1 MDAFYRSGVG
11 TVGSGRTS
19 PEAPGEEP
27 SGPGREGPIYRE
39 VIRKEFWEHNLTCL
53 GRKFELVGLA
63 AKREMRLKTE
73 SGPQYPWCQPS
84 EFFLVAVGR
93 RICAVSSPSFVYF
106 ISFFCFLINWKIMN
120 LFLDGFMTMGNC
132 QHQSSESKGHQMS

>member
-11 TVGSGRTS
+11 SVGSSRTS

-27 SGPGREGPIYRE
+27 SGPGREGPIYKE

-63 AKREMRLKTE
+63 AKRDEAENNRDLSTH
-73 SGPQYPWCQPS
+73 G
-84 EFFLVAVGR
+84 
-93 RICAVSSPSFVYF
+93 VSPVNFS
-106 ISFFCFLINWKIMN
+106 
-120 LFLDGFMTMGNC
+120 
-132 QHQSSESKGHQMS
+132 